1 MQGLANPIV
10 LQTQPTPVCCTATC
24 IAMALGVPVTDLG
37 VRLEDSYGIGDFGVY
52 LAERQVWLR
61 YLDRGDRFWSGSLY
75 VVVVRSLNKVGVDH
89 AVLLDTR
96 KCICD
101 EPDGWCK
108 DWKVFDP
115 NEGREGKEL
124 YRNVWETHAIKSY
137 QLKDR
142 SNSGAGIA

>member
-1 MQGLANPIV
+1 MMLANPII
-10 LQTQPTPVCCTATC
+10 LQQQPTPVCCTATC

-37 VRLEDSYGIGDFGVY
+37 GYAGVHAHGLLDFGVY
-52 LAERQVWLR
+52 LAERGVWLR

-75 VVVVRSLNKVGVDH
+75 LISVRSLNKIGTDH
-89 AVLLDTR
+89 AILLDTR
-96 KCICD
+96 ACVCD
-101 EPDGWCK
+101 EPDGWCR

-115 NEGREGKEL
+115 NDGIEGKEV
-124 YRNVWETHAIKSY
+124 YRAVWETHAIKAC